1 MYRNALIIL
10 TLSLVAAATASA
22 AGLTFTTDPT
32 DGVLTGTPG
41 TTVGWGFT
49 MTAPDSNYYALTG
62 VEFCFGAQIPTC
74 PSTPVGVFSDIA
86 SYVEG
91 DIIGPDYTTNPY
103 PETYSPGISGLG
115 EFAIDPSAAPQDL
128 VGTLYVYYD
137 EYAADP
143 MLGGDAFLTGQVA
156 SSAAEVEIVSPT
168 PEPSKVWMML
178 AAGLLIGVGRLR
190 EIRNVSR
197 LPRNPLLGE

>member
-1 MYRNALIIL
+1 M
-10 TLSLVAAATASA
+10 
-22 AGLTFTTDPT
+22 
-32 DGVLTGTPG
+32 
-41 TTVGWGFT
+41 
-49 MTAPDSNYYALTG
+49 
-62 VEFCFGAQIPTC
+62 GA
-74 PSTPVGVFSDIA
+74 FNDIA
-86 SYVEG
+86 SGFES

-143 MLGGDAFLTGQVA
+143 MLGGDAFFSGVA
-156 SSAAEVEIVSPT
+156 TSAAEVDIVSPT
-168 PEPSKVWMML
+168 PEPSTVWMML

>member
-1 MYRNALIIL
+1 
-10 TLSLVAAATASA
+10 
-22 AGLTFTTDPT
+22 
-32 DGVLTGTPG
+32 
-41 TTVGWGFT
+41 
-49 MTAPDSNYYALTG
+49 MTAPDSNYYALAG

-74 PSTPVGVFSDIA
+74 PTTPVGAFTDIA
-86 SYVEG
+86 SGVEG
-91 DIIGPDYTTNPY
+91 DIIEPDYSPSPY
-103 PETYSPGISGLG
+103 SETYSPGATGLG

-190 EIRNVSR
+190 QIRN
-197 LPRNPLLGE
+197 